1 MFPNVEV
8 VRHTKITDLCSL
20 ALLVRVKN
28 PTLGRVKFR
37 FGCSSEIFPNK
48 HDSSHIDNI
57 LIDPYRRIF
66 VDATLLVEND
76 PSSNIYDPTDF
87 AMLEACEDVIL
98 DINKIAGSGNEKDIE
113 RVWDGNQCLRDAQNS
128 CCKLVAQSKDTAWFE
143 IIMLNAVMLTLEE
156 EDKSPPYVITMPVC
170 TEIEIGGDS
179 WQSSL
184 VKPLKDNEVDF
195 ASFWLRFVLPKND

>member
-8 VRHTKITDLCSL
+8 VRHTKITDLFSL

-37 FGCSSEIFPNK
+37 FGCSNEIFPNK
-48 HDSSHIDNI
+48 DDSSYIDNI

-76 PSSNIYDPTDF
+76 PSSKIYYPTDF

-98 DINKIAGSGNEKDIE
+98 DINKIAGTGNEKDIE
-113 RVWDGNQCLRDAQNS
+113 RVWDGNQRLRDAQNS

-143 IIMLNAVMLTLEE
+143 IIMLNAVMLTQEE
-156 EDKSPPYVITMPVC
+156 EDKSPAYAITMPIC